1 MRRRSSSGNPVSP
14 ALRPVLFDREDE
26 PSSAGG
32 PTLVDEEEGP
42 IPFEEHTGPAI
53 DEVELVFHR

>member
-1 MRRRSSSGNPVSP
+1 MRRRSSTGPISP

-26 PSSAGG
+26 SPAPGSEA
-32 PTLVDEEEGP
+32 LVDEEGGP